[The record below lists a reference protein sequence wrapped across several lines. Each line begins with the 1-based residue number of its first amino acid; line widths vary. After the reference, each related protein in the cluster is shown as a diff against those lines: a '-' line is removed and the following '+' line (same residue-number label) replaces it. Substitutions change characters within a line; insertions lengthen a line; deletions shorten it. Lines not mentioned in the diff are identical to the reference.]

1 MRLETLSALL
11 SRELRTLHRE
21 VEAYPDD
28 RSLWTQAP
36 GVANSGGAL
45 VHHLTGNL
53 RHFIGAQLGDT
64 GYVRDR
70 AAEFTRTDLGRA
82 ELIGLVDAAQAE
94 VARTL
99 TALDPATLE
108 SEYPAAV
115 GDYRFSTGE
124 FLMHLL
130 SHLAYHLGQI
140 DYHRRLV
147 TSSSD
152 PVGAVATGE
161 IPGARAVT

>member
-1 MRLETLSALL
+1 MRLDILSALL
-11 SRELRTLHRE
+11 ARELRTLRRE

-28 RSLWTQAP
+28 QSLWTRVP
-36 GVANSGGAL
+36 GITNSGGAL
-45 VHHLTGNL
+45 AHHLTGNL
-53 RHFIGAQLGDT
+53 RHFIGARLGDT

-70 AAEFTRTDLGRA
+70 DGEFARTDLGRA
-82 ELIGLVDAAQAE
+82 ELIAMADAAQAE
-94 VARTL
+94 VASTL
-99 TALDPATLE
+99 AKLDPATLE
-108 SEYPAAV
+108 SEYPDAL
-115 GDYRFSTGE
+115 GGYRLGTGE
-124 FLMHLL
+124 LLMHLL

-161 IPGARAVT
+161 IPGARSVN